1 MLTFIPWVLLVL
13 QKIESSGLDGGGT
26 LPGLCHKSCKTV
38 FNLKNTIINIRA
50 VTNPKKISDPNP
62 NEVSC
67 RISDP
72 DPIIH
77 KIYIKHN
84 KTC

>member
-1 MLTFIPWVLLVL
+1 MIYIYSHG
-13 QKIESSGLDGGGT
+13 QKLSIFYPAGRVYRSK
-26 LPGLCHKSCKTV
+26 KSD
-38 FNLKNTIINIRA
+38 FNSQSTRA
-50 VTNPKKISDPNP
+50 VTNPKKNSDPDPNP

>member
-1 MLTFIPWVLLVL
+1 M
-13 QKIESSGLDGGGT
+13 
-26 LPGLCHKSCKTV
+26 
-38 FNLKNTIINIRA
+38 IICRA
-50 VTNPKKISDPNP
+50 VTNPKKISDPDPNP

-67 RISDP
+67 RISDS
-72 DPIIH
+72 DPIIN

>member
-1 MLTFIPWVLLVL
+1 MLVL
-13 QKIESSGLDGGGT
+13 TNYGIVYFKSSCSICHFIVIIKLV
-26 LPGLCHKSCKTV
+26 LVPGQQARGET
-38 FNLKNTIINIRA
+38 RA
-50 VTNPKKISDPNP
+50 VTNPKKNSDPDPNP

>member
-1 MLTFIPWVLLVL
+1 MVALITPNVDWNNVIY
-13 QKIESSGLDGGGT
+13 
-26 LPGLCHKSCKTV
+26 
-38 FNLKNTIINIRA
+38 TITSRA
-50 VTNPKKISDPNP
+50 VTNPKKNSDPNP
-62 NEVSC
+62 NPNEFFC

>member
-1 MLTFIPWVLLVL
+1 MSAI
-13 QKIESSGLDGGGT
+13 D
-26 LPGLCHKSCKTV
+26 
-38 FNLKNTIINIRA
+38 TISTSIRA
-50 VTNPKKISDPNP
+50 VTNPKEISDPDPNP

-67 RISDP
+67 KISDP

-77 KIYIKHN
+77 KIYVKHN

>member
-1 MLTFIPWVLLVL
+1 MY
-13 QKIESSGLDGGGT
+13 GLEIRSARIHQT
-26 LPGLCHKSCKTV
+26 RC
-38 FNLKNTIINIRA
+38 LKARA
-50 VTNPKKISDPNP
+50 VTNPKKNSDPDPNP

-67 RISDP
+67 TISDP

-84 KTC
+84 KTCKK

>member
-1 MLTFIPWVLLVL
+1 M
-13 QKIESSGLDGGGT
+13 ESIT
-26 LPGLCHKSCKTV
+26 Y
-38 FNLKNTIINIRA
+38 IRA
-50 VTNPKKISDPNP
+50 VTKKNSDPDPNP

-77 KIYIKHN
+77 KICIKHN
-84 KTC
+84 KTS

>member
-1 MLTFIPWVLLVL
+1 MSPYPTSLCRYNNL
-13 QKIESSGLDGGGT
+13 QGCNES
-26 LPGLCHKSCKTV
+26 K
-38 FNLKNTIINIRA
+38 KNSD
-50 VTNPKKISDPNP
+50 PDPNP

-67 RISDP
+67 KISDP
-72 DPIIH
+72 DPIID

>member
-1 MLTFIPWVLLVL
+1 LSD
-13 QKIESSGLDGGGT
+13 E
-26 LPGLCHKSCKTV
+26 
-38 FNLKNTIINIRA
+38 LKKQIIDNRA
-50 VTNPKKISDPNP
+50 VTDPKKHSDPDPNP

-84 KTC
+84 KHVKNNDIWYLFVNYCTVNYILVGI

>member
-1 MLTFIPWVLLVL
+1 MNTKGYQYQESEVFKPIQAPTSHQFI
-13 QKIESSGLDGGGT
+13 I
-26 LPGLCHKSCKTV
+26 KTKYV
-38 FNLKNTIINIRA
+38 TNRA
-50 VTNPKKISDPNP
+50 VTNPKKISDLDPNP

>member
-1 MLTFIPWVLLVL
+1 M
-13 QKIESSGLDGGGT
+13 
-26 LPGLCHKSCKTV
+26 
-38 FNLKNTIINIRA
+38 NTQRYIHIRA
-50 VTNPKKISDPNP
+50 VTNPKKMSDPDPNP